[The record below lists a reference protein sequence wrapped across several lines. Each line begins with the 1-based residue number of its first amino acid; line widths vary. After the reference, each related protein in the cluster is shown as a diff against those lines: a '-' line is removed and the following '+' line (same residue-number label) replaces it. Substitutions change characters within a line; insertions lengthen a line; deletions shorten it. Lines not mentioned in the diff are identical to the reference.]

1 MNGPEHYRAA
11 ELCREKA
18 AEAQNAAYDGTT
30 PDGWQKAA
38 YWNDAAQVHASLAQV
53 AAIANH
59 ESGASST
66 SLAEIPGSWD
76 KGARG
81 DGLTWGEVLR

>member
-1 MNGPEHYRAA
+1 MNGPEHYRQA
-11 ELCREKA
+11 EALLSAVKA
-18 AEAQNAAYDGTT
+18 AERIDIAANMI
-30 PDGWQKAA
+30 A
-38 YWNDAAQVHASLAQV
+38 AAQVHASLAQV